1 MSAAPQASVTESPVA
16 PPLDWRMALVLW
28 LLGLPG
34 VVALAW
40 NVVPQWLV
48 FLDWHRSLAS
58 WRLVVVLLLSML
70 TAMSVLVGLRLGQSA
85 CLGAPLLTAWMTG
98 KSPWRAI
105 RFLSLPGIAGG
116 VVGAAWLVT
125 LAVVWPESLSVVDPV
140 YGMELLPK
148 LLYGAVTEELLL
160 RFGGLSLVMWVL
172 WRLFGR
178 TTQRPSWRLGCW
190 AVGITAVVLG
200 TVPIA
205 MAWSLV
211 GTMPH
216 AVVLQLLLCE
226 IVFGAMAGFLYWR
239 YGLES
244 AMLAHVVA
252 YLLSHGLV

>member
-1 MSAAPQASVTESPVA
+1 MPASQASFTESPA
-16 PPLDWRMALVLW
+16 SPPLDWRLALVLW

-34 VVALAW
+34 VVALTW
-40 NVVPQWLV
+40 NVVPQWLA
-48 FLDWHRSLAS
+48 FLDWSHSLAS
-58 WRLVVVLLLSML
+58 WRVVMAGLLSLL
-70 TAMSVLVGLRLGQSA
+70 TAVSVLVGLRLGQSA
-85 CLGAPLLTAWMTG
+85 CLGAPLLAACMAG

-105 RFLSLPGIAGG
+105 RFLSLPAIAGG
-116 VVGAAWLVT
+116 VAGAAWLVT
-125 LAVVWPESLSVVDPV
+125 LAVAWPESLSVVDPV
-140 YGMELLPK
+140 YGMALLPK
-148 LLYGAVTEELLL
+148 LLYGAITEELLL
-160 RFGGLSLVMWVL
+160 RFGGMSLVMWVL

-178 TTQRPSWRLGCW
+178 TTSWPSWRLGCW

-216 AVVLQLLLCE
+216 TVVLQLLLCE
-226 IVFGAMAGFLYWR
+226 IVFGAMVGFLYWR

>member
-1 MSAAPQASVTESPVA
+1 MTAGPAS
-16 PPLDWRMALVLW
+16 PPLDWRLALVLW

-40 NVVPQWLV
+40 NVVPQWLA
-48 FLDWHRSLAS
+48 FLDWPHSLAS
-58 WRLVVVLLLSML
+58 WRLVIVVLLSLL
-70 TAMSVLVGLRLGQSA
+70 TGVAVLVGLRLGQRA
-85 CLGAPLLTAWMTG
+85 RLGAPLLTALATG
-98 KSPWRAI
+98 RSPWRAI
-105 RFLSLPGIAGG
+105 RVLSLPGIAGG
-116 VVGAAWLVT
+116 VAGAAWLVT
-125 LAVVWPESLSVVDPV
+125 LAVAWPESLSVVDPV
-140 YGMELLPK
+140 YGMALLPK
-148 LLYGAVTEELLL
+148 LLYGAITEELLL
-160 RFGGLSLVMWVL
+160 RFGGLSLVMWAL

-178 TTQRPSWRLGCW
+178 ATPRPSWRLGCW

-216 AVVLQLLLCE
+216 AVALQLLLCE

-244 AMLAHVVA
+244 AMLAHMVA